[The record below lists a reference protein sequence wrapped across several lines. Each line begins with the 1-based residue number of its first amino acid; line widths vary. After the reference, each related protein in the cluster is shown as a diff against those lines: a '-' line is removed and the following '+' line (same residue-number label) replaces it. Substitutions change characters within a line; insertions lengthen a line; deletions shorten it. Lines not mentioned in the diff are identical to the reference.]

1 MYKIKN
7 IELLNTAYLPKQL
20 PKDMDFRK
28 SIAFVG
34 RSNVGKSSLMNVL
47 FNRKMAKVSS
57 TPGKTRSINF
67 YLINDKDYFVDLPGY
82 GYARRS
88 QEEIRKWNTLMN
100 AFFSEAEGLEMLF
113 VLIDS
118 RHSMIKADDIFFQW
132 ILEFHVPIAVVLTKT
147 DKISSQKLD
156 LSIQQTKAL
165 SQPYGDFNIFPVSCT
180 KRKGLNEL
188 FKFIGDVL
196 V

>member
-1 MYKIKN
+1 VYKIKN
-7 IELLNTAYLPKQL
+7 IELLKTAYLPKQL
-20 PKDMDFRK
+20 PNDMVYRK

-34 RSNVGKSSLMNVL
+34 RSNVGKSSLMNLL

-67 YLINDKDYFVDLPGY
+67 YLINERDYFIDLPGY

-88 QEEIRKWNTLMN
+88 QEEINKWNSLMN
-100 AFFSEAEGLEMLF
+100 AFFSEADGLEMLF

-118 RHSMIKADDIFFQW
+118 RHSLIKADHIFFQW
-132 ILEFHVPIAVVLTKT
+132 ILEFHIPIAVVLTKT
-147 DKISSQKLD
+147 DKLPNQKVAQM
-156 LSIQQTKAL
+156 IQQTKEL

-180 KRKGLNEL
+180 KRKGLDEL
-188 FKFIGDVL
+188 LKFIGDVL
-196 V
+196 T

>member
-20 PKDMDFRK
+20 PKDTDFRK
-28 SIAFVG
+28 SVAFVG

-88 QEEIRKWNTLMN
+88 QEEIRKWNTLMT
-100 AFFSEAEGLEMLF
+100 AFFSEADGLEMLF

-118 RHSMIKADDIFFQW
+118 RHSLIKADHIFFQW
-132 ILEFHVPIAVVLTKT
+132 ILEFHIPIAVVLTKT
-147 DKISSQKLD
+147 DKIPTQKVGQM
-156 LSIQQTKAL
+156 IQQTKDL

-180 KRKGLNEL
+180 KRKGLDEL
-188 FKFIGDVL
+188 LKFIGDVL
-196 V
+196 M

>member
-7 IELLNTAYLPKQL
+7 IELLKTAYLPKQL
-20 PKDMDFRK
+20 PNDMVYRK

-34 RSNVGKSSLMNVL
+34 RSNVGKSSLMNLL

-67 YLINDKDYFVDLPGY
+67 YLINERDYFIDLPGY

-88 QEEIRKWNTLMN
+88 QEEINKWNSLMN
-100 AFFSEAEGLEMLF
+100 AFFSEADGLEMLF

-118 RHSMIKADDIFFQW
+118 RHSLIKADHIFFQW
-132 ILEFHVPIAVVLTKT
+132 ILEFHIPIAVVLTKT
-147 DKISSQKLD
+147 DKLPNQKVAQM
-156 LSIQQTKAL
+156 IQQTKEL

-180 KRKGLNEL
+180 KRKGLDEL
-188 FKFIGDVL
+188 LKFIGDVL
-196 V
+196 T

>member
-7 IELLNTAYLPKQL
+7 IELLKTAYLPKQL
-20 PKDMDFRK
+20 PNDMVYRK

-34 RSNVGKSSLMNVL
+34 RSNVGKSSLMNLL
-47 FNRKMAKVSS
+47 FNRKLAKVSS

-67 YLINDKDYFVDLPGY
+67 YLINERDYFIDLPGY

-88 QEEIRKWNTLMN
+88 QEEINKWNSLMN
-100 AFFSEAEGLEMLF
+100 AFFSEADGLEMLF

-118 RHSMIKADDIFFQW
+118 RHSLIKADHIFFQW
-132 ILEFHVPIAVVLTKT
+132 ILEFHIPIAVVLTKT
-147 DKISSQKLD
+147 DKLPNQKVIQM
-156 LSIQQTKAL
+156 IQQTKEL

-180 KRKGLNEL
+180 KRKGLDEL
-188 FKFIGDVL
+188 LKFIGDVL
-196 V
+196 T